1 MMICGSKGNISISSA
16 LQKHTLYTHTH
27 TQACM
32 CMRTLMIHTKF
43 MEKRGKERKCKRLEM
58 SNAITGV

>member
-27 TQACM
+27 TSMHEHAHAHD
-32 CMRTLMIHTKF
+32 THKIHGKTWK
-43 MEKRGKERKCKRLEM
+43 GKEM
-58 SNAITGV
+58 